1 MFVLT
6 LRVLSKL
13 YNIKNHPHYA
23 KALHWG
29 KLISVTGSAQMIVQA
44 VGFVSGILVIRML
57 PVEEY
62 AIYTLANTMLGT
74 MTVLS
79 DGGISTGVMAQG
91 GKVWQDREK
100 LGAVLATGLD
110 LRRKFAIGSL
120 IISIPILAYLLH
132 THGVSWLTIALITV
146 SLIPAFFAALS
157 DTLLQVPAKLH
168 QAILPLQRNQVEVGI
183 GRLVL
188 TGISI
193 FAFPWAFVAVLA
205 SGIPRMYGNIKLR
218 KIANVFV
225 DKSQEPNLED
235 RKNVL
240 KIVKRLYPSSLYYA
254 FSGQI
259 TIWLISVFGNTYS
272 VAELGALTRIV
283 VLFTMFEIL
292 INTLFIPRFA
302 ILTQKKYLM
311 RCFFF
316 VISFVLILALLLLI
330 FTYLLSDPILW
341 LLGNNYKNLNLAL
354 LLKVTGSCIGLF
366 SRAVYAM
373 STSKG
378 WVINPMISIPIN
390 LLAIIVGILLFNLST
405 LEGVLVYSIYLL
417 IIEVFVN
424 LSFFFFRIKNY
435 NQQVVG

>member
-1 MFVLT
+1 M
-6 LRVLSKL
+6 SKL
-13 YNIKNHPHYA
+13 YKNIKNHPHYA
-23 KALHWG
+23 KALYWG
-29 KLISVTGSAQMIVQA
+29 KLISVTGSAQMVVQA
-44 VGFVSGILVIRML
+44 VGFISGILVIRML

-132 THGVSWLTIALITV
+132 THGASWLTITLITV

-157 DTLLQVPAKLH
+157 DTLLQIPAKLH

-225 DKSQEPNLED
+225 DKEQKPDEEV
-235 RKNVL
+235 RGEIL
-240 KIVKRLYPSSLYYA
+240 KIVKKILPISIYYA
-254 FSGQI
+254 VSGQL
-259 TIWLISVFGNTYS
+259 TIWLISVFGNTS
-272 VAELGALTRIV
+272 SIAQLGALGRLTAMFSIFSIV
-283 VLFTMFEIL
+283 FGIL
-292 INTLFIPRFA
+292 IVPRYA
-302 ILTQKKYLM
+302 K
-311 RCFFF
+311 
-316 VISFVLILALLLLI
+316 LADNLLLKRFGQI
-330 FTYLLSDPILW
+330 FIGLFLLASFSTILCYIFSNQLLW
-341 LLGNNYKNLNLAL
+341 LLGDNYTGLDEELTLYIISSWLGIISGVIFSLYTVRGWAMKPLIVISLNI
-354 LLKVTGSCIGLF
+354 SIIIGLILMID
-366 SRAVYAM
+366 M
-373 STSKG
+373 SELRG
-378 WVINPMISIPIN
+378 VLFFNIFLMGI
-390 LLAIIVGILLFNLST
+390 ILLFNIVYCLYKI
-405 LEGVLVYSIYLL
+405 LVLKLRNNGNIA
-417 IIEVFVN
+417 EN
-424 LSFFFFRIKNY
+424 
-435 NQQVVG
+435 

>member
-1 MFVLT
+1 M
-6 LRVLSKL
+6 SKL